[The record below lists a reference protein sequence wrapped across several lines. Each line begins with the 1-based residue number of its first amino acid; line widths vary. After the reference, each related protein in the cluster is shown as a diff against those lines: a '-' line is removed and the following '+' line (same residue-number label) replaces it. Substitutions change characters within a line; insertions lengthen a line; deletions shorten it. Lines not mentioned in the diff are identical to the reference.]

1 MKLSLGQTTI
11 FNKFH
16 PDAKDLYDVNAN
28 LRKVCDLLR
37 DPLIRMNEIDI
48 EVSLFAISRH

>member
-1 MKLSLGQTTI
+1 MKLGLGQTTI
-11 FNKFH
+11 LNKFH

-37 DPLIRMNEIDI
+37 DPKVRKNEIEI
-48 EVSLFAISRH
+48 EV